1 MDQANPPEFFKNPFL
16 TIQHAITPYTKRER
30 EGQKRSQWF
39 NEEGRGYNLE
49 QSTKPQTLGY
59 GLADSPVACLSWIY
73 EKLHDWA
80 DNYPWT
86 DDEVCT
92 WVSIYW
98 FSTAGPAA
106 SCRIYYETQH
116 NSNPDRPNRMSREKL
131 RQYSPGVKLGF
142 SHFPMDLVVLP
153 STWVRTLGE
162 VVFERDYESGGH
174 FAAWE
179 RPEEIVQDLREMF
192 GRGGGA
198 FGVVKSA
205 TGYTSQ

>member
-1 MDQANPPEFFKNPFL
+1 
-16 TIQHAITPYTKRER
+16 HAITPYTKRER

-98 FSTAGPAA
+98 FSTAGPTA

-153 STWVRTLGE
+153 STWVR
-162 VVFERDYESGGH
+162 
-174 FAAWE
+174 
-179 RPEEIVQDLREMF
+179 
-192 GRGGGA
+192 
-198 FGVVKSA
+198 
-205 TGYTSQ
+205 